1 VAIYLH
7 SVEPGEMSALKG
19 LIHWLRDMQY
29 EFVSPQ
35 EFASSSTEGRKA
47 FLSFDDN
54 FRAWLDL
61 LPLLDHEGVPA
72 TFYVNAEPLR
82 DRAGTAQI
90 EAYFGRICHAG
101 ERVPLSSSE
110 LLEIVAAGHV
120 VGSHT
125 YSHALLTSLRH
136 PQAIEEIR
144 AGMHALEDILCA
156 EVADF
161 SYPFGMRQP
170 GSTWVPSSSIRTNR
184 SAAIRWTMPIRVA
197 RRRARLT
204 QSSLPR
210 AFLRGAAYRLLVR
223 GSSTSLSLPDPTCP
237 ILHVGSLNDGA
248 AAAMVRD
255 QDCDVVCL
263 MGTRILTARTLS
275 DLGRPAINIHS
286 SDPGLI
292 RGGPPVVWEVLGGLN
307 AATLTIHE
315 VVPEVDAGR
324 ILIQQA
330 HEISFSGGLGRTVAR
345 TMENGL
351 DPVAG
356 LFEAA
361 LRGLQAGTIVP
372 QDFVPGPFR
381 TIPSIREMIKADR
394 ICRRMS
400 RSGPRGGNS
409 GNCSERAAGS

>member
-1 VAIYLH
+1 LSVRYAI
-7 SVEPGEMSALKG
+7 
-19 LIHWLRDMQY
+19 
-29 EFVSPQ
+29 
-35 EFASSSTEGRKA
+35 FASEGESIPWV
-47 FLSFDDN
+47 FLRNGGVD
-54 FRAWLDL
+54 RLAAAGLDL
-61 LPLLDHEGVPA
+61 GAIVIDTNESKRRNPLD
-72 TFYVNAEPLR
+72 NA
-82 DRAGTAQI
+82 
-90 EAYFGRICHAG
+90 
-101 ERVPLSSSE
+101 
-110 LLEIVAAGHV
+110 
-120 VGSHT
+120 
-125 YSHALLTSLRH
+125 
-136 PQAIEEIR
+136 
-144 AGMHALEDILCA
+144 
-156 EVADF
+156 
-161 SYPFGMRQP
+161 
-170 GSTWVPSSSIRTNR
+170 
-184 SAAIRWTMPIRVA
+184 IRVA

-223 GSSTSLSLPDPTCP
+223 GWSTSLSLPDPTCP

-292 RGGPPVVWEVLGGLN
+292 RGGPPVVWEVLGGLD

-315 VVPEVDAGR
+315 VVPEVAAGR

-330 HEISFSGGLGRTVAR
+330 HEISFAGGLGRTVAR
-345 TMENGL
+345 TMENAL

-394 ICRRMS
+394 ICRRKS
-400 RSGPRGGNS
+400 GSGPRGGSWS
-409 GNCSERAAGS
+409 GTAQ